1 VSVGGGDK
9 MAGGAAGEAGIQTHD
24 ESLLRKCRA
33 SDDIATEAGG
43 GVRVRATSDEVALHC

>member
-43 GVRVRATSDEVALHC
+43 VRVRATSDEVALHC